1 MRKLVFVAIAVLV
14 ALTLAPTVWA
24 ADDGN
29 TQPKLGYAYLYYPNA
44 SVDAVAQTS
53 GSGNVKGIHCFNGQP
68 LTVSIYVNGGSAQTL
83 SPTGIGGSNDS
94 GWIPMNVRFTSSIK
108 VNVSHGNYYDGNG
121 AECYVSWALD

>member
-1 MRKLVFVAIAVLV
+1 MRKVFLV
-14 ALTLAPTVWA
+14 ALVLVLTTALATAAWA

-29 TQPKLGYAYLYYPNA
+29 TQPKLGYAYLYYPNV
-44 SVDAVAQTS
+44 SVDAVALTS
-53 GSGNVKGIHCFNGQP
+53 GAGNVKGIHCFNGQP
-68 LTVSIYVNGGSAQTL
+68 VTVSIYVNGGTAQTL
-83 SPTGIGGSNDS
+83 SPTGIGGSSDS